1 MFWYEDWL
9 NVRWGKDD
17 APIRLEEM
25 LVKGI
30 LVFAAV
36 IATALVLSSTA
47 FANSLTCSHGPNCHS
62 GNLGGGTP
70 STGGPSSGGTLPFTG
85 LDLAG
90 VTGLGGLLLVSGVT
104 LHRLGKRRS

>member
-1 MFWYEDWL
+1 M
-9 NVRWGKDD
+9 
-17 APIRLEEM
+17 
-25 LVKGI
+25 KGI

-36 IATALVLSSTA
+36 IVTALVLSSTA

-70 STGGPSSGGTLPFTG
+70 SNGGPSSAGGTLPFTG

-90 VTGLGGLLLVSGVT
+90 VAGLGGLLLVSGVT
-104 LHRLGKRRS
+104 LHRLGRRRS